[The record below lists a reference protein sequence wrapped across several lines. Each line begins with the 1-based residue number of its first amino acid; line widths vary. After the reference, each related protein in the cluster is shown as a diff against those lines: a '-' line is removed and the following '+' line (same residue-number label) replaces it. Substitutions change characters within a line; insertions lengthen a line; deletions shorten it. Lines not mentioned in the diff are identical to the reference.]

1 VHARRLPE
9 AQNLLQAAME
19 READAHRLLYA
30 GDADGAR
37 LAMAEAAVQY
47 RRSWEAAPPRAFGR
61 LVGMLKAAT
70 IAGEGPA
77 PARYVLRTLGNE
89 GDSPTSWYA
98 VGLAALLT
106 GDDALAITA
115 SRGMR
120 DAAADLEGGREAF
133 ERAAEAISALAYGN
147 ADRYAEAL
155 RAILEDFEQRD
166 DHLTGIAIADT
177 VLMFERIAAQRG
189 MEVRPDS
196 PLVPR

>member
-1 VHARRLPE
+1 VVKE
-9 AQNLLQAAME
+9 AQNLLQEALA
-19 READAHRLLYA
+19 READAHRLLLA
-30 GDADGAR
+30 GDRAA
-37 LAMAEAAVQY
+37 AQMAFVEAAVIY
-47 RRSWEAAPPRAFGR
+47 RRSWEAAPPRALGR

-77 PARYVLRTLGNE
+77 PARYVLRTIGTE

-98 VGLAALLT
+98 IGIAALLT

-115 SRGMR
+115 SRGLR
-120 DAAADLEGGREAF
+120 VAAAELEAGREAF
-133 ERAAEAISALAYGN
+133 ERASEAVSALAYGN
-147 ADRYAEAL
+147 ADRYAAAL

-166 DHLTGIAIADT
+166 DHVTGVAIADT